1 MERRMSCGLAGLALL
16 LGGCGWNG
24 SLDDLGWR
32 TEAPPLQRVL
42 VKADDTPGNQS
53 LLYTAM
59 REAEAAVQSAT
70 RARLAADDPAEARQ
84 ALGEVLYAVEPSAAP
99 DWRAMATG
107 IVPGW
112 SGEGYGLLYAA
123 REIRAALSTA
133 EAQPGGTG
141 TAAGQALVCAEN
153 TIRRSEQILELGR
166 QAMEGGDTIPEST
179 LVEIEALATQLTE
192 GTATMAGTTAGPDS
206 GCGLEQAVRILNG
219 LAINPM
225 PV

>member
-1 MERRMSCGLAGLALL
+1 MERRILCGLAGLGLL
-16 LGGCGWNG
+16 LGSCGWDGN
-24 SLDDLGWR
+24 LDDLGWR
-32 TEAPPLQRVL
+32 QEEPPLQRVL
-42 VKADDTPGNQS
+42 VEADDTPGNQS
-53 LLYTAM
+53 LLYTAL
-59 REAEAAVQSAT
+59 REAEAAEQRAT

-84 ALGEVLYAVEPSAAP
+84 AVGEVLYAVDPAAAP

-112 SGEGYGLLYAA
+112 SGEGYGVLHAA
-123 REIRAALSTA
+123 RQIRAGLSAA
-133 EAQPGGTG
+133 EAQPGETG

-153 TIRRSEQILELGR
+153 TIRRSEQILDLGR
-166 QAMEGGDTIPEST
+166 RAMEGGDTISEST

-192 GTATMAGTTAGPDS
+192 GTATMAGTAAGPDS